1 MVKDLILALQS
12 HRTLAR
18 TCHPPTNP
26 AAAKGH
32 DVRLVRSSGKTGRA
46 AAPARPAAARKSAP
60 KVAKPTPVKAG
71 RKLPAPLLTVVPDLV
86 EHSIA
91 VEEIATTVETATA
104 LGAASVSLVDEI
116 GQAEELVKE
125 LDREVHGAAPTV
137 PDRWRNEDGLTD
149 DELVM
154 AARSGDDGA
163 LCDLLN
169 KYRAFARVK
178 ARSYFLVGADREDI
192 VQEGMIGLYKAIRDF
207 NPDMQSSFRAFAEL
221 CVTRQIITAIKTAT
235 RQKHGPLNNYVSFS
249 RPVSGDDDGER
260 VLGDVIPTTAIS
272 DPADLVIS
280 AERIRA
286 LQAHF
291 DEVLSDLETEVLRL
305 YVEGKS
311 YQEIAERLQ
320 RHVKS
325 IDNALQRIKRK
336 LEGHLRERS
345 IADAG

>member
-1 MVKDLILALQS
+1 MRRKPQ
-12 HRTLAR
+12 T
-18 TCHPPTNP
+18 P
-26 AAAKGH
+26 A
-32 DVRLVRSSGKTGRA
+32 
-46 AAPARPAAARKSAP
+46 
-60 KVAKPTPVKAG
+60 
-71 RKLPAPLLTVVPDLV
+71 APLLTVVAELAEDAVLV
-86 EHSIA
+86 E
-91 VEEIATTVETATA
+91 ELATTAEAASA
-104 LGAASVSLVDEI
+104 LGELTEPVGLDREI
-116 GQAEELVKE
+116 DQAEALIEE
-125 LDREVHGAAPTV
+125 FDREVHATAPV
-137 PDRWRNEDGLTD
+137 RERWRNENGQTD
-149 DELVM
+149 DDLVM
-154 AARSGDDGA
+154 SARSGNEAA
-163 LCDLLN
+163 LTELLN

-178 ARSYFLVGADREDI
+178 ARSYFLVGADREDM

-249 RPVSGDDDGER
+249 RPVAGDDDGDR
-260 VLGDVIPTTAIS
+260 VLGDVLPTVAIS

-286 LQAHF
+286 LQTHF

-336 LEGHLRERS
+336 LEGHLQERHV
-345 IADAG
+345 ADNG

>member
-1 MVKDLILALQS
+1 
-12 HRTLAR
+12 
-18 TCHPPTNP
+18 
-26 AAAKGH
+26 
-32 DVRLVRSSGKTGRA
+32 VRLAPTAKAPQRSA
-46 AAPARPAAARKSAP
+46 AAPAEPVLASVPPLVTVASAP
-60 KVAKPTPVKAG
+60 VEDAV
-71 RKLPAPLLTVVPDLV
+71 LV
-86 EHSIA
+86 E
-91 VEEIATTVETATA
+91 EPATTVEAELATG
-104 LGAASVSLVDEI
+104 GARPELSIVQQLDDELAQTETLV
-116 GQAEELVKE
+116 VE
-125 LDREVHGAAPTV
+125 LDREVRGRVVEDAPS
-137 PDRWRNEDGLTD
+137 TD
-149 DELVM
+149 EELVL
-154 AARSGDDGA
+154 AARSGDDAA
-163 LCDLLN
+163 LSTLLT

-207 NPDMQSSFRAFAEL
+207 NGEMESSFRAFAEL

-249 RPVSGDDDGER
+249 RPVSVDDDGER
-260 VLGDVIPTTAIS
+260 VLGDVLPAVAIT

-286 LQAHF
+286 LQDHF

-336 LEGHLRERS
+336 LEGHLRERAV
-345 IADAG
+345 ADAG

>member
-1 MVKDLILALQS
+1 MRP
-12 HRTLAR
+12 HRDR
-18 TCHPPTNP
+18 TT
-26 AAAKGH
+26 
-32 DVRLVRSSGKTGRA
+32 
-46 AAPARPAAARKSAP
+46 
-60 KVAKPTPVKAG
+60 
-71 RKLPAPLLTVVPDLV
+71 APLLTVVPASAEMLDEAAL
-86 EHSIA
+86 EA
-91 VEEIATTVETATA
+91 AAQAELEREIEAE
-104 LGAASVSLVDEI
+104 LAASLAQEITAAESLV
-116 GQAEELVKE
+116 AE
-125 LDREVHGAAPTV
+125 LDRDLHGGVAKH
-137 PDRWRNEDGLTD
+137 DRWRTSEERTD
-149 DELVM
+149 DELVL
-154 AARSGDDGA
+154 ASRHGDDAA
-163 LCDLLN
+163 LAELLT

-235 RQKHGPLNNYVSFS
+235 RQKHGPLNNYVSFN
-249 RPVSGDDDGER
+249 RPVGSDDDGER
-260 VLGDVIPTTAIS
+260 VLADVLPTVAIS

-336 LEGHLRERS
+336 LEGHLKARS
-345 IADAG
+345 VADVG

>member
-1 MVKDLILALQS
+1 MVA
-12 HRTLAR
+12 
-18 TCHPPTNP
+18 
-26 AAAKGH
+26 
-32 DVRLVRSSGKTGRA
+32 
-46 AAPARPAAARKSAP
+46 
-60 KVAKPTPVKAG
+60 
-71 RKLPAPLLTVVPDLV
+71 PDLV
-86 EHSIA
+86 EESVV
-91 VEEIATTVETATA
+91 VEELATTAEAAVATGVRPE
-104 LGAASVSLVDEI
+104 LSLV
-116 GQAEELVKE
+116 AELAEAESLVVE
-125 LDREVHGAAPTV
+125 LDREVHCRGSWDVDAG
-137 PDRWRNEDGLTD
+137 DRTD
-149 DELVM
+149 EQLVA
-154 AARSGDDGA
+154 AARAGDDGA
-163 LCDLLN
+163 LSTLLT

-207 NPDMQSSFRAFAEL
+207 NGEMETSFRAFAEL

-249 RPVSGDDDGER
+249 RPVGNDDEGER
-260 VLGDVIPTTAIS
+260 VLADVLPTVAIS

-336 LEGHLRERS
+336 LECHLRERAV
-345 IADAG
+345 ADTG

>member
-1 MVKDLILALQS
+1 VR
-12 HRTLAR
+12 RTKER
-18 TCHPPTNP
+18 PP
-26 AAAKGH
+26 
-32 DVRLVRSSGKTGRA
+32 V
-46 AAPARPAAARKSAP
+46 
-60 KVAKPTPVKAG
+60 
-71 RKLPAPLLTVVPDLV
+71 LTVVPDLPSTSAV
-86 EHSIA
+86 
-91 VEEIATTVETATA
+91 VEEPDEDAALTAEIEA
-104 LGAASVSLVDEI
+104 ELAASL
-116 GQAEELVKE
+116 AEEITAAEGLVAE
-125 LDREVHGAAPTV
+125 LDRDIHGGIEATTRQSGA
-137 PDRWRNEDGLTD
+137 DRWSNAERSDN
-149 DELVM
+149 ELVQ
-154 AARSGDDGA
+154 AARTGDDGA
-163 LCDLLN
+163 LAELLT

-249 RPVSGDDDGER
+249 RPVGSDDDGER
-260 VLGDVIPTTAIS
+260 VLGDVIPTVAIS

-280 AERIRA
+280 GERIRA

-336 LEGHLRERS
+336 LEGHLQAREV
-345 IADAG
+345 ADAG